1 MSYELIDHTADF
13 GLHVKGNDANSLFVN
28 AAHAM
33 FDQITDTRWLK
44 GIKTEHVQVKGNDWP
59 DLMINWLR
67 ELLYLWT
74 GKSLLVKVAVIDS
87 LSKHQLSS
95 TVKVDFFDPNHH
107 VIKIE
112 IKGVTYH
119 QVLVRGDKEGWE
131 SKIFFD
137 V

>member
-33 FDQITDTRWLK
+33 FDQITDTRMLK
-44 GIKTEHVQVKGNDWP
+44 GKETEYVRVKGDDWP

-74 GKSLLVKVAVIDS
+74 GKSLLVKVVMIDS

-95 TVKVDFFDPNHH
+95 IVKADFFNSNHH
-107 VIKIE
+107 VIKDE

-119 QVLVRGDKEGWE
+119 QVLVRGGKEGWE
-131 SKIFFD
+131 SKIYFD

>member
-33 FDQITDTRWLK
+33 FDQITDTLVLK
-44 GIKTEHVQVKGNDWP
+44 GIKTEHVRAKGDDWP

-74 GKSLLVKVAVIDS
+74 GKSLLVKVVMIDS
-87 LSKHQLSS
+87 LSKYQLLS
-95 TVKVDFFDPNHH
+95 TVKVDCFDPNHH
-107 VIKIE
+107 VIKDE

-119 QVLVRGDKEGWE
+119 QVLVRGGKEGWK